1 MIRKSTIKSLVGRLH
16 YSLNLF
22 MYGLLAY
29 IALHSKVTHWKSSP
43 ARTIFFRLWKHVWP
57 DLFLQG
63 SSTPLSSDRTSHK
76 KHLQLLIMCFD
87 PPWHSVAIFPSCFC
101 HYFGVSYMKAESVF
115 FFRTCSWLWT
125 SLTSLS
131 RHFHLG
137 YQWVGHQRCM
147 LKIYIYKSAKSRSC
161 LFMNWHGRFAKY
173 QSSKIYHLWRS
184 IMSK

>member
-1 MIRKSTIKSLVGRLH
+1 MIRKSSIKSRLLFGRLH

-22 MYGLLAY
+22 MYGLY
-29 IALHSKVTHWKSSP
+29 CIAKVTHWKSNP
-43 ARTIFFRLWKHVWP
+43 ARIIFFRLWKHVCP

-115 FFRTCSWLWT
+115 ST

-147 LKIYIYKSAKSRSC
+147 LKIYIYKSDKSRSC

-173 QSSKIYHLWRS
+173 
-184 IMSK
+184 